1 MITVVMIIIVIHGL
15 DEYFAIKNVKDIGRH
30 EKKNRK
36 AGWKNKTFT
45 VNSSEKTFNK
55 SKMFWQF

>member
-36 AGWKNKTFT
+36 AG
-45 VNSSEKTFNK
+45 
-55 SKMFWQF
+55 